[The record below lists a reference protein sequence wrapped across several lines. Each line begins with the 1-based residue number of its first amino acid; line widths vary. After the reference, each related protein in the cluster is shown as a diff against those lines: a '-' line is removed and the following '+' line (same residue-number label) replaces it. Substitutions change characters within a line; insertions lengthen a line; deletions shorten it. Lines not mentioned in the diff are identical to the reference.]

1 MSTAICMVSEFE
13 FIHRIKSK
21 YALHRIGDDC
31 AILPKDAESDLLVTA
46 DMLVEDIDFRLD
58 WTTPE
63 FLGHKSLAV
72 SLSDIA
78 AMGGTPK
85 WAMLTIGI
93 PQHLWNT
100 DFIGRFYAGWFALA
114 TEFVVELVGGDLSKV
129 PDKLVI
135 DSIVGGECAKG
146 KAVLRSTAKPG
157 DAIFVAGTLG
167 GAAGGLRLL
176 QNGIRFD
183 DSLPL
188 EQRDLI
194 LKQLQP
200 RPQLTLSKA
209 LITLDITTSMLDV
222 SDGLSSDL
230 AHVCSASGVGASIDQ
245 SRLPIEPYLASNFS
259 FDECLD
265 MAINGGE
272 DLGLLFTV
280 DEKNISLI
288 DSMPVTRIGSI
299 TANAGIIEL
308 NHDGKTTI
316 LKPKGYRHF

>member
-13 FIHRIKSK
+13 FIDRIKSK

-31 AILPKDAESDLLVTA
+31 AVLPRDSETDLLVTA

-63 FLGHKSLAV
+63 FLGHKALAV

-78 AMGGTPK
+78 AMGGTPN

-93 PQHLWNT
+93 PESLWNT
-100 DFIGRFYAGWFALA
+100 DFIDRFYDGWFALA
-114 TEFVVELVGGDLSKV
+114 AEFDVELVGGDVSKV

-135 DSIVGGECAKG
+135 DSIVGGECSKG
-146 KAVLRSTAKPG
+146 KAILRSTAEPG
-157 DAIFVAGTLG
+157 DAIFVTGTLG

-176 QNGIRFD
+176 EKGVRFD
-183 DSLPL
+183 DLLPI

-200 RPQLTLSKA
+200 RPQLTISNSLC
-209 LITLDITTSMLDV
+209 LLDIATSIMDV

-230 AHVCSASGVGASIDQ
+230 KHICAASGVGANIDQ
-245 SRLPIEPYLASNFS
+245 DRLPTEPYLAANFPA
-259 FDECLD
+259 DECLD

-272 DLGLLFTV
+272 DLGLLFTT
-280 DEKNISLI
+280 DNKNIPLLN
-288 DSMPVTRIGSI
+288 SMPATRIGNV
-299 TANAGIIEL
+299 TANVGVIEL
-308 NHDGKTTI
+308 TNGETTTA
-316 LKPKGYRHF
+316 LEPKGYRHF

>member
-1 MSTAICMVSEFE
+1 MVSEFE